1 MASSNQITV
10 TSTGI
15 LLIESY
21 GEYRDVHLR
30 NVGSHSM
37 YVGGEGVTVSTGF
50 NIPKD
55 AYINFKMAPKSKLYG
70 ITDTDQ
76 TGIASM
82 LFMEP

>member
-15 LLIESY
+15 LIIESY
-21 GEYRDVHLR
+21 GEFRDVHLR

-37 YVGGEGVTVSTGF
+37 FVGGEGVTTSTGF

-55 AYINFKMAPKSKLYG
+55 AYINFKVGPKSTVYA
-70 ITDTDQ
+70 ITNNNE
-76 TGIASM
+76 TGVASM